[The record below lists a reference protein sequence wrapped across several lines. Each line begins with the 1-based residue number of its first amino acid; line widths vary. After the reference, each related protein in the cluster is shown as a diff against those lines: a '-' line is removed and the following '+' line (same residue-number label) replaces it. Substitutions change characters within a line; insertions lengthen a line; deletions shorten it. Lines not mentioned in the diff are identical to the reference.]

1 MKNFIF
7 LFLLAILYNTNLFA
21 QKILTINDAVAIALE
36 KSFTIQSSKHT
47 LLSAQNS
54 FDAVRMGFRSSINLE
69 FDLPRYSRTLSSQF
83 NPLLGSDQFFSVGNT
98 TFEGRLRV
106 NQPLLFSNGTL
117 AITGSIFGRDQ
128 FNVSSSSSR
137 DYFSNLSIQLR
148 QPLFSFNS
156 QLASLR
162 RSEISFEKMKRNY
175 TQAERDLIFNVTS
188 SYLNLYKTKK
198 SLEITEEKVKQ
209 TEESYSTAMSKYKAG
224 LIAEVD
230 ALQLEVDYASSKN
243 ELLNSRQMFEEAKNE
258 FKILIGLG
266 LNEDFDI
273 NIQLDYTPIILDN
286 ESITKKA
293 LENRIDLLNAEFEL
307 ELNRI
312 TIDEIN
318 SLNSIKVEVNASYG
332 LNKNDDLLANI
343 FKHFGESRSVTI
355 TVSVPVFDWGKN
367 SLSADAAA
375 TNLKI
380 AELSKEN
387 LKKQITKEILSAVN
401 KINSAKARVEIL
413 NKSVDIAEKSY
424 SISVERFKTGN
435 VTSFNLSQIQLKLTD
450 TKLNSLNAV
459 IDYYIAIADLER
471 KSFAKIAH

>member
-188 SYLNLYKTKK
+188 SFLNLYKTKK

-266 LNEDFDI
+266 LNE
-273 NIQLDYTPIILDN
+273 
-286 ESITKKA
+286 
-293 LENRIDLLNAEFEL
+293 
-307 ELNRI
+307 
-312 TIDEIN
+312 
-318 SLNSIKVEVNASYG
+318 
-332 LNKNDDLLANI
+332 NDDLLANI